1 MASRSRRVVWSL
13 QARHQLGEALEYISK
28 DSLQAALAILQ
39 DAFDVAGSLSSPE
52 VAHPAIRE
60 IFVHRYRLMYEV
72 RQAEIQI
79 LAFLHGARDFVRWQA
94 AQ

>member
-1 MASRSRRVVWSL
+1 MASWSRRVVWSL
-13 QARHQLGEALEYISK
+13 QARRQLGEALEYISK
-28 DSLQAALAILQ
+28 DSLQAPLAILQ
-39 DAFDVAGSLSSPE
+39 DVFDVAKSLSSPE

-60 IFVHRYRLMYEV
+60 IFIHRYRLIYEV

-79 LAFLHGARDFVRWQA
+79 LAFLHGARDFARGQA